1 MATKHCKS
9 VLCSTSCKVLFID
22 KRGLNEWMGEK
33 QQEKNGEKSEQK
45 ELKKKIKRKL
55 ISIHSLRNTS
65 IFIVVILAL
74 HTLYSRVCTHYV
86 HSLLYGGTS
95 TSRWNLNFVW
105 QRWIPALLDSHI
117 FASFEWIQKLSP
129 MMGKNG
135 NTQKSRRKR
144 IRKKTSAEKKMNSSS
159 ICALKLYISP
169 NGSLRTNV

>member
-1 MATKHCKS
+1 MNGRKTTREKWRKIGTKR
-9 VLCSTSCKVLFID
+9 I
-22 KRGLNEWMGEK
+22 E
-33 QQEKNGEKSEQK
+33 
-45 ELKKKIKRKL
+45 KKIKRKL

-95 TSRWNLNFVW
+95 TSTSRWNLNFVW
-105 QRWIPALLDSHI
+105 QRWIPALLDSDV

-135 NTQKSRRKR
+135 NTQKSRRR